1 MGELQTLYD
10 PTAQTFVHE
19 TSRQN
24 FFWGVSPPVLLAFH
38 TYVFQ
43 NEKSV
48 TELGGV
54 PCDRSDC
61 LSMSGLSSI
70 VFSGQE
76 FHEDKL
82 RRYHFTLV
90 EIELILCSIVLS
102 HFGLHLSDT
111 EVRQLNGLTGE
122 AFVGV
127 CDL

>member
-1 MGELQTLYD
+1 MKRRARTFSGEF
-10 PTAQTFVHE
+10 PP
-19 TSRQN
+19 
-24 FFWGVSPPVLLAFH
+24 PPVLLAFH
-38 TYVFQ
+38 IQ

-70 VFSGQE
+70 VLSGQE

-82 RRYHFTLV
+82 RRCHFTLV